1 MRGKS
6 NERLLGGGRSFVVKL
21 EINMLR
27 KYYIKVYGCAMNFV
41 DAAKLAAVLD
51 SAGYS
56 EADSEKQADII
67 LVNTCVVRQA
77 PEDRASAYIN
87 TLKGPKRRNPDLK
100 IGVCGCLVS
109 EPGRDLKKMFPHVDL
124 FIEPNSPEKLAEF
137 LSSPLLF
144 PSPLHG
150 EGIDTE
156 RKVVSPLHEV
166 ERGAETAEGGRGGV
180 RYVTI
185 MHGCDNYCSYCIVP
199 YVRGRETS
207 RPPDEV
213 LDEIGQLLEQ
223 GAKTITLLGQNV
235 NSYKYGLDKLLYEIQ
250 KFVISNSSFVIN
262 FLTSHPKDLSD
273 ELIQAVH
280 DLPYVEKEFM
290 MPLQS
295 GDNEILKRMNRGYTL
310 EHYLERV
317 NKIRSLMPQ
326 ARIFSDILVGFPGE
340 TEEQFQNTLQAVKNI
355 GFNMAHMFAYSDRPG
370 TSASQLP
377 GQIPEEIKQD
387 RLKRLIDV
395 VREVVRS

>member
-1 MRGKS
+1 
-6 NERLLGGGRSFVVKL
+6 
-21 EINMLR
+21 
-27 KYYIKVYGCAMNFV
+27 MNFV
-41 DAAKLAAVLD
+41 DAAKLSAVLD

-109 EPGRDLKKMFPHVDL
+109 EPGRDLKKMFPHVDW
-124 FIEPNSPEKLAEF
+124 FIPPSSPEILKKYIN
-137 LSSPLLF
+137 SSFVISNSSL
-144 PSPLHG
+144 G
-150 EGIDTE
+150 
-156 RKVVSPLHEV
+156 R
-166 ERGAETAEGGRGGV
+166 RRGGEV
-180 RYVTI
+180 VI
-185 MHGCDNYCSYCIVP
+185 MHGCDNFCSYCIVP

-213 LDEIGQLLEQ
+213 LAEIGQLLEQ

-310 EHYLERV
+310 EHYLDRV

-370 TSASQLP
+370 TSASKLP
-377 GQIPEEIKQD
+377 GQIPEEVKQD
-387 RLKRLIDV
+387 RLKRLIDT
-395 VREVVRS
+395 VREVVRA